1 LLDYKVFMNHY
12 YHLRNLLTAYHF
24 KGLLQLLGYC
34 LVGIIAISS
43 SSWANDVPDKA
54 INAEQAFMQGQQ
66 YIEQADLELAALS
79 LTRIPPN
86 SPYAKLLAGNIAA
99 KNAEFDRT
107 FILLL
112 PLQSN
117 LDLNQTAIASL
128 HASLSDA
135 YEKQGD
141 IASAIEQLVRRHPY
155 LVDAQSISHNQQRV
169 WKLLSTQTPADL
181 IAMRGESADTTI
193 QGWIDL
199 SLATKNHDIATSLS
213 TWSNS
218 YPDHIAS
225 AFAKT
230 LATTAPQPS
239 TASAVINGNI
249 ALILPPVHEGISER
263 VAAFKLGLQA
273 ALSKR
278 NMPNEIKSYTR
289 ANDLE
294 DINTQYSLAKS
305 EGADYAIAPNFGI
318 ALPGQNPV
326 SIVSLND
333 NISRQQADL
342 SLQDE
347 AHRIA
352 EFATRNAMQNILI
365 LTTANEPASQ
375 MLQSFVKAWQT
386 ERGFSLKI
394 ISLIPSA
401 VGVKDS
407 FDLNQLMDLKAN
419 IALQAQDML
428 LLAMSGP
435 EVKNV
440 RPYLDISMPTMTFSD
455 INMLDSDANANI
467 GLNAIYFV
475 DIPFLLAPNNSQ
487 FTDYREPSAAL
498 KNNELKRYFALGVDY
513 LQILTT
519 GLMGNDLVI
528 EGLTGKLSLDHSGQI
543 QRQLSV
549 AKFTDQGVVLEK

>member
-1 LLDYKVFMNHY
+1 MNHY

-24 KGLLQLLGYC
+24 KGLLQLLRYC

-79 LTRIPPN
+79 LTRISPN

-230 LATTAPQPS
+230 LATTAPEPS

-294 DINTQYSLAKS
+294 DINTQYLLAKS

-513 LQILTT
+513 MQILTT

>member
-1 LLDYKVFMNHY
+1 MNYCHY
-12 YHLRNLLTAYHF
+12 LPNLFTTSIL
-24 KGLLQLLGYC
+24 KGLLQLLRC
-34 LVGIIAISS
+34 SLVGIIAISS
-43 SSWANDVPDKA
+43 NSWANDVPDKT

-66 YIEQADLELAALS
+66 YVEQADLGLAALS

-99 KNAEFDRT
+99 KNAEFDRA

-117 LDLNQTAIASL
+117 LDFNRTAIASL
-128 HASLSDA
+128 HASLSAA

-141 IASAIEQLVRRHPY
+141 ITSAIEQLVRRHPY
-155 LVDAQSISHNQQRV
+155 LLDSQAISDNQQRI
-169 WKLLSTQTPADL
+169 WKLLSTQTLADL

-199 SLATKNHDIATSLS
+199 SLATKNQDIATSLS
-213 TWSNS
+213 SWSNS
-218 YPDHIAS
+218 YPDHAAL

-230 LATTAPQPS
+230 LATTVHEPS
-239 TASAVINGNI
+239 NLPTVINGNI
-249 ALILPPVHEGISER
+249 ALILPPAHEGMSEKI
-263 VAAFKLGLQA
+263 AAFKLGLQA

-289 ANDLE
+289 ENDLE

-318 ALPGQNPV
+318 TLTSPNPFSVVALNT
-326 SIVSLND
+326 

-342 SLQDE
+342 SLHDE

-352 EFATRNAMQNILI
+352 EFANRNAMQNILI
-365 LTTANEPASQ
+365 LTTANEPACQ
-375 MLQSFVKAWQT
+375 MLQSFVQACQT
-386 ERGFSLKI
+386 EQGFSLKI
-394 ISLIPSA
+394 NSQIPSA
-401 VGVKDS
+401 AGVKDS

-419 IALQAQDML
+419 IALQAKDML

-435 EVKNV
+435 EIKNV
-440 RPYLDISMPTMTFSD
+440 RPYLDISMPTMAFSN
-455 INMLDSDANANI
+455 INMLDNDANANI
-467 GLNAIYFV
+467 ALNAIYFV
-475 DIPFLLAPNNSQ
+475 DIPFLLAPNNSK
-487 FTDYREPSAAL
+487 FSDYREPSAAL

-513 LQILTT
+513 LQLLTT
-519 GLMGNDLVI
+519 GPMGNDLVI
-528 EGLTGKLSLDHSGQI
+528 EGLTGTLSLDHSGQI
-543 QRQLSV
+543 KRKLSI
-549 AKFTDQGVVLEK
+549 AKITDQGVVLEK

>member
-1 LLDYKVFMNHY
+1 MNYCHY
-12 YHLRNLLTAYHF
+12 LPNLFTTSIL
-24 KGLLQLLGYC
+24 KGLLQLLRC
-34 LVGIIAISS
+34 SLVGIIAISS
-43 SSWANDVPDKA
+43 NSWANDVPDKT

-66 YIEQADLELAALS
+66 YVEQADLGLAALS

-99 KNAEFDRT
+99 KNAEFDRA

-117 LDLNQTAIASL
+117 LDFNRTAIASL

-141 IASAIEQLVRRHPY
+141 ITSAIEQLVRRHPY
-155 LVDAQSISHNQQRV
+155 LLDSQAISDNQQRI
-169 WKLLSTQTPADL
+169 WKLLSTQTLADL

-199 SLATKNHDIATSLS
+199 SLATKNQDIATSLS
-213 TWSNS
+213 SWSNS
-218 YPDHIAS
+218 YPDHAAL

-230 LATTAPQPS
+230 LATTVHEPS
-239 TASAVINGNI
+239 NLPTVINGNI
-249 ALILPPVHEGISER
+249 ALILPPAHEGMSEKI
-263 VAAFKLGLQA
+263 AAFKLGLQA

-289 ANDLE
+289 ENDLE

-318 ALPGQNPV
+318 TLTSPNPFSVVALNT
-326 SIVSLND
+326 

-342 SLQDE
+342 SLHDE

-352 EFATRNAMQNILI
+352 EFANRNAMQNILI
-365 LTTANEPASQ
+365 LTTANEPACQ
-375 MLQSFVKAWQT
+375 MLQSFVQAWQT
-386 ERGFSLKI
+386 EQGFSLKI

-401 VGVKDS
+401 AGVKDS

-419 IALQAQDML
+419 IALQAKDML

-435 EVKNV
+435 EIKNV
-440 RPYLDISMPTMTFSD
+440 RPYLDISMPTMAFSN
-455 INMLDSDANANI
+455 INMLDNDVNANVA
-467 GLNAIYFV
+467 LNAIYFV
-475 DIPFLLAPNNSQ
+475 DIPFLLAPNNSK
-487 FTDYREPSAAL
+487 FSDYREPSAAL
-498 KNNELKRYFALGVDY
+498 KNNALKRSFALGVDY
-513 LQILTT
+513 LQLLTT
-519 GLMGNDLVI
+519 GPMGNDLVI
-528 EGLTGKLSLDHSGQI
+528 EGLTGTLSLDHSGQI
-543 QRQLSV
+543 KRKLSI
-549 AKFTDQGVVLEK
+549 AKITDQGVVLEK

>member
-1 LLDYKVFMNHY
+1 MNYCY
-12 YHLRNLLTAYHF
+12 YLPKLFTTPIV
-24 KGLLQLLGYC
+24 KGLLQLLRCY

-43 SSWANDVPDKA
+43 NSWANDVPDKT

-66 YIEQADLELAALS
+66 YVEHTDLGLAALS
-79 LTRIPPN
+79 LTHIPPS

-99 KNAEFDRT
+99 KNADFDRA

-117 LDLNQTAIASL
+117 LDFNQTAIASL

-141 IASAIEQLVRRHPY
+141 ITSAIEQLVRRHHY
-155 LVDAQSISHNQQRV
+155 LTDSQAISHNQQRI
-169 WKLLSTQTPADL
+169 WKLLSTQTQGDL
-181 IAMRGESADTTI
+181 ITMRGESADTTI

-199 SLATKNHDIATSLS
+199 SLATKNQDIATSLS
-213 TWSNS
+213 SWSNS
-218 YPDHIAS
+218 YPDHAAL

-230 LATTAPQPS
+230 LATTVHEPS
-239 TASAVINGNI
+239 NLPTVINGNI
-249 ALILPPVHEGISER
+249 ALILPPAHEGMSEKI
-263 VAAFKLGLQA
+263 AAFKLGLQA

-289 ANDLE
+289 ENDLE

-318 ALPGQNPV
+318 TLTSPNPFSVVALNT
-326 SIVSLND
+326 

-342 SLQDE
+342 SLHDE

-352 EFATRNAMQNILI
+352 EFANRNAMQNILI
-365 LTTANEPASQ
+365 LTTANEPARQ
-375 MLQSFVKAWQT
+375 MLQSFVQAWQT
-386 ERGFSLKI
+386 EQGFSLKI

-401 VGVKDS
+401 AGVKDS

-419 IALQAQDML
+419 IALQAKDML

-435 EVKNV
+435 EIKNV
-440 RPYLDISMPTMTFSD
+440 RPYLDISMPTMAFSN
-455 INMLDSDANANI
+455 INMLDNDVNANVA
-467 GLNAIYFV
+467 LNAIYFV
-475 DIPFLLAPNNSQ
+475 DIPFLLAPNNSK
-487 FTDYREPSAAL
+487 FSDYREPSAAL

-513 LQILTT
+513 LQLLTT
-519 GLMGNDLVI
+519 GPMGNDLVI
-528 EGLTGKLSLDHSGQI
+528 EGLTGTLSLDHSGQI
-543 QRQLSV
+543 KRKLSI
-549 AKFTDQGVVLEK
+549 AKITDQGVVLEK

>member
-1 LLDYKVFMNHY
+1 MNHY

-24 KGLLQLLGYC
+24 KGLLQLLRYC

-230 LATTAPQPS
+230 LATTAPEPS

-294 DINTQYSLAKS
+294 DINTQYLLAKS

-513 LQILTT
+513 MQILTT

>member
-1 LLDYKVFMNHY
+1 MNHY

-24 KGLLQLLGYC
+24 KGLLQLLRYC

-43 SSWANDVPDKA
+43 SSWANDIPDKA

-79 LTRIPPN
+79 LTRISPN

-230 LATTAPQPS
+230 LATTAPEPS

-294 DINTQYSLAKS
+294 DINTQYLLAKS

-513 LQILTT
+513 MQILTT

>member
-1 LLDYKVFMNHY
+1 M
-12 YHLRNLLTAYHF
+12 
-24 KGLLQLLGYC
+24 
-34 LVGIIAISS
+34 
-43 SSWANDVPDKA
+43 
-54 INAEQAFMQGQQ
+54 
-66 YIEQADLELAALS
+66 
-79 LTRIPPN
+79 
-86 SPYAKLLAGNIAA
+86 
-99 KNAEFDRT
+99 
-107 FILLL
+107 
-112 PLQSN
+112 
-117 LDLNQTAIASL
+117 
-128 HASLSDA
+128 
-135 YEKQGD
+135 
-141 IASAIEQLVRRHPY
+141 RRHPY
-155 LVDAQSISHNQQRV
+155 LVDAQAISHNQQRV

-199 SLATKNHDIATSLS
+199 SLATRNQDVATSLS

-230 LATTAPQPS
+230 LATTAPEPS
-239 TASAVINGNI
+239 TAPAVINGNI

-318 ALPGQNPV
+318 NLTGPNPV
-326 SIVSLND
+326 SVVSLNA
-333 NISRQQADL
+333 NISRKQADL

-352 EFATRNAMQNILI
+352 EFATRNAMQNILV

-375 MLQSFVKAWQT
+375 MLQSFVQAWQT

-401 VGVKDS
+401 VGVKGS

-440 RPYLDISMPTMTFSD
+440 RPYLDISMPTMSFSD

-467 GLNAIYFV
+467 ALNAIYFV

>member
-1 LLDYKVFMNHY
+1 MNYCHY
-12 YHLRNLLTAYHF
+12 LPNLFTTSIL
-24 KGLLQLLGYC
+24 KGLLQLLRC
-34 LVGIIAISS
+34 SLVGIIAISS
-43 SSWANDVPDKA
+43 NSWANDVPDKT

-66 YIEQADLELAALS
+66 YVEQADLGLAALS

-99 KNAEFDRT
+99 KNAEFDRA

-117 LDLNQTAIASL
+117 LDFNRTAIASL

-141 IASAIEQLVRRHPY
+141 ITSAIEQLVRRHPY
-155 LVDAQSISHNQQRV
+155 LLDSQAISDNQQRI
-169 WKLLSTQTPADL
+169 WKLLSTQTLADL

-199 SLATKNHDIATSLS
+199 SLATKNQDIATSLS
-213 TWSNS
+213 SWSNS
-218 YPDHIAS
+218 YPDHAAS

-230 LATTAPQPS
+230 LATTVHEPS
-239 TASAVINGNI
+239 TLPTVINGNI
-249 ALILPPVHEGISER
+249 ALILPPAHEGMSEKI
-263 VAAFKLGLQA
+263 AAFKLGLQA

-289 ANDLE
+289 ENDLE

-318 ALPGQNPV
+318 TLTSPNPFSVVALNT
-326 SIVSLND
+326 

-342 SLQDE
+342 SLHDE

-352 EFATRNAMQNILI
+352 EFANRNAMQNILI
-365 LTTANEPASQ
+365 LTTANEPACQ
-375 MLQSFVKAWQT
+375 MLQSFVQAWQT
-386 ERGFSLKI
+386 EQGFSLKI

-401 VGVKDS
+401 AGVKDS

-419 IALQAQDML
+419 IALQAKDML

-435 EVKNV
+435 EIKNV
-440 RPYLDISMPTMTFSD
+440 RPYLDISMPTMAFSN
-455 INMLDSDANANI
+455 INMLDNDVNANVA
-467 GLNAIYFV
+467 LNAIYFV

-487 FTDYREPSAAL
+487 FSDYREPSAAL

-513 LQILTT
+513 LQLLTT
-519 GLMGNDLVI
+519 GPMGNDLVI
-528 EGLTGKLSLDHSGQI
+528 EGLTGTLSLDHSGQI
-543 QRQLSV
+543 KRKLSI
-549 AKFTDQGVVLEK
+549 AKITDQGVVLEK

>member
-1 LLDYKVFMNHY
+1 MNHY

-79 LTRIPPN
+79 LTRISPN

-230 LATTAPQPS
+230 LATTAPEPL

-263 VAAFKLGLQA
+263 VAALKLGLQA

-289 ANDLE
+289 ENDLE

>member
-1 LLDYKVFMNHY
+1 MNHY

-24 KGLLQLLGYC
+24 KGLLQLLRYC

-230 LATTAPQPS
+230 LATTAPEPS

-294 DINTQYSLAKS
+294 DINTQYLLAKS

>member
-1 LLDYKVFMNHY
+1 MNYCH
-12 YHLRNLLTAYHF
+12 HLPNLFTTSIF
-24 KGLLQLLGYC
+24 KGLLQLLRCC
-34 LVGIIAISS
+34 LVGFIAISS
-43 SSWANDVPDKA
+43 NSWANDVPDKT

-66 YIEQADLELAALS
+66 YVEQADLGLAALS

-99 KNAEFDRT
+99 KNAEFNRA

-117 LDLNQTAIASL
+117 LDFNQTAIASL

-141 IASAIEQLVRRHPY
+141 ITSAIEQLVRRHSY
-155 LVDAQSISHNQQRV
+155 LVDSQAISDNQQHI
-169 WKLLSTQTPADL
+169 WKLLSTQTLADL

-199 SLATKNHDIATSLS
+199 SLATKNQDIATSLS
-213 TWSNS
+213 SWSNS
-218 YPDHIAS
+218 YPDHAAL

-230 LATTAPQPS
+230 LATTVQEPS
-239 TASAVINGNI
+239 TPPAVINGNI
-249 ALILPPVHEGISER
+249 ALILPPAHEGMSEKI
-263 VAAFKLGLQA
+263 AAFKLGLQA

-294 DINTQYSLAKS
+294 DINTQYLLAKS

-375 MLQSFVKAWQT
+375 MLQSFVQAWQT

-401 VGVKDS
+401 VGVKGS
-407 FDLNQLMDLKAN
+407 FDLNQLIELKAN

-428 LLAMSGP
+428 LLAISGP
-435 EVKNV
+435 EIKNV
-440 RPYLDISMPTMTFSD
+440 RPYLDISMPTMAFSN
-455 INMLDSDANANI
+455 INMLDNDANANVA
-467 GLNAIYFV
+467 LNAIYFV
-475 DIPFLLAPNNSQ
+475 DIPFLLAPNNSK
-487 FTDYREPSAAL
+487 FSDYREPSAVF

-513 LQILTT
+513 LQLLTT
-519 GLMGNDLVI
+519 GPVRNDLII

-543 QRQLSV
+543 KRQLSV

>member
-1 LLDYKVFMNHY
+1 MNHY

-24 KGLLQLLGYC
+24 KGLLQLLRYC

-230 LATTAPQPS
+230 LATTAPEPS

-289 ANDLE
+289 ENDLE

-513 LQILTT
+513 MQILTT

>member
-1 LLDYKVFMNHY
+1 MNHY

-24 KGLLQLLGYC
+24 KGLLQLLRYC

-230 LATTAPQPS
+230 LATTAPEPLA
-239 TASAVINGNI
+239 ASAVINGNI

-289 ANDLE
+289 ENDLE

-467 GLNAIYFV
+467 ALNAIYFV
-475 DIPFLLAPNNSQ
+475 DIPFLLAPNNLQ

>member
-1 LLDYKVFMNHY
+1 MNYCHY
-12 YHLRNLLTAYHF
+12 LPNLFTTSIF
-24 KGLLQLLGYC
+24 KRLLQLLRC
-34 LVGIIAISS
+34 SLVGIIAISS
-43 SSWANDVPDKA
+43 NSWANDVPDKT

-66 YIEQADLELAALS
+66 YVEQADLGLAALS

-99 KNAEFDRT
+99 KNAEFDRA

-117 LDLNQTAIASL
+117 LDFNRTAIASL

-141 IASAIEQLVRRHPY
+141 ITSAIEQLVRRHPY
-155 LVDAQSISHNQQRV
+155 LLDSQAISDNQQRI
-169 WKLLSTQTPADL
+169 WKLLSTQTLADL

-199 SLATKNHDIATSLS
+199 SLATKNQDIATSLS
-213 TWSNS
+213 SWSNS
-218 YPDHIAS
+218 YPDHAAS

-230 LATTAPQPS
+230 LATTVHEPS
-239 TASAVINGNI
+239 NLPTVINGNI
-249 ALILPPVHEGISER
+249 ALILPPAHEGMSEKI
-263 VAAFKLGLQA
+263 AAFKLGLQA

-289 ANDLE
+289 ENDLE

-318 ALPGQNPV
+318 TLTSPNPFSVVALNT
-326 SIVSLND
+326 

-342 SLQDE
+342 SLHDE

-352 EFATRNAMQNILI
+352 EFANRNAMQNILI
-365 LTTANEPASQ
+365 LTTANEPACQ
-375 MLQSFVKAWQT
+375 MLQSFVQAWQT
-386 ERGFSLKI
+386 EQGFSLKI

-401 VGVKDS
+401 AGVKDS

-419 IALQAQDML
+419 IALQAKDML

-435 EVKNV
+435 EIKNV
-440 RPYLDISMPTMTFSD
+440 RPYLDISMPTMAFSN
-455 INMLDSDANANI
+455 INMLDNDVNANVA
-467 GLNAIYFV
+467 LNAIYFV
-475 DIPFLLAPNNSQ
+475 DIPFLLAPNNSK
-487 FTDYREPSAAL
+487 FSDYREPSAAL

-513 LQILTT
+513 LQLLTT
-519 GLMGNDLVI
+519 GPMGNDLVI
-528 EGLTGKLSLDHSGQI
+528 EGLTGTLSLDHSGQI
-543 QRQLSV
+543 KRKLSI
-549 AKFTDQGVVLEK
+549 AKITDQGVVLEK

>member
-1 LLDYKVFMNHY
+1 MNYCHY
-12 YHLRNLLTAYHF
+12 LPNLFTTSIF
-24 KGLLQLLGYC
+24 KRLLQLLRC
-34 LVGIIAISS
+34 SLVGIIAISS
-43 SSWANDVPDKA
+43 NSWANDVPDKT

-66 YIEQADLELAALS
+66 YVEQADLGLAALS

-99 KNAEFDRT
+99 KNAEFDRA

-117 LDLNQTAIASL
+117 LDFNRTAIASL
-128 HASLSDA
+128 HASLSAA

-141 IASAIEQLVRRHPY
+141 ITSTIEQLVRRHPY
-155 LVDAQSISHNQQRV
+155 LLDSQAISDNQQRI
-169 WKLLSTQTPADL
+169 WKLLSTQTLADL

-199 SLATKNHDIATSLS
+199 SLATKNQDIATSLS
-213 TWSNS
+213 SWSNS
-218 YPDHIAS
+218 YPDHAAL

-230 LATTAPQPS
+230 LATTVHEPS
-239 TASAVINGNI
+239 NLPTVINGNI
-249 ALILPPVHEGISER
+249 ALILPPAHEGMSEKI
-263 VAAFKLGLQA
+263 AAFKLGLQA

-289 ANDLE
+289 ENDLE

-318 ALPGQNPV
+318 TLTSPNPFSVVALNT
-326 SIVSLND
+326 

-342 SLQDE
+342 SLHDE

-352 EFATRNAMQNILI
+352 EFANRNAMQNILI
-365 LTTANEPASQ
+365 LTTANEPACQ
-375 MLQSFVKAWQT
+375 MLQSFVQAWQT
-386 ERGFSLKI
+386 EQGFSLKI

-401 VGVKDS
+401 AGVKDS

-419 IALQAQDML
+419 IALQAKDML

-435 EVKNV
+435 EIKNV
-440 RPYLDISMPTMTFSD
+440 RPYLDISMPTMAFSN
-455 INMLDSDANANI
+455 INMLDNDVNANVA
-467 GLNAIYFV
+467 LNAIYFV

-487 FTDYREPSAAL
+487 FSDYREPSAAL

-513 LQILTT
+513 LQLLTT
-519 GLMGNDLVI
+519 GPVGNDLVI

-543 QRQLSV
+543 KRQLSV

>member
-1 LLDYKVFMNHY
+1 
-12 YHLRNLLTAYHF
+12 
-24 KGLLQLLGYC
+24 
-34 LVGIIAISS
+34 
-43 SSWANDVPDKA
+43 
-54 INAEQAFMQGQQ
+54 MQGQQ
-66 YIEQADLELAALS
+66 YVEQADLGLAALS

-99 KNAEFDRT
+99 KNAEFDRA

-117 LDLNQTAIASL
+117 LDFNRTAIASL

-141 IASAIEQLVRRHPY
+141 ITSAIEQLVRRHPY
-155 LVDAQSISHNQQRV
+155 LLDSQAISDNQQRI
-169 WKLLSTQTPADL
+169 WKLLSTQTLADL

-199 SLATKNHDIATSLS
+199 SLATKNQDIATSLS
-213 TWSNS
+213 SWSNS
-218 YPDHIAS
+218 YPDHAAS

-230 LATTAPQPS
+230 LATTVHEPS
-239 TASAVINGNI
+239 NLPTVINGNI
-249 ALILPPVHEGISER
+249 ALILPPAHEGMSEKI
-263 VAAFKLGLQA
+263 AAFKLGLQA

-289 ANDLE
+289 ENDLE

-318 ALPGQNPV
+318 TLTSPNPFSVVALNT
-326 SIVSLND
+326 

-352 EFATRNAMQNILI
+352 EFANRNAMQNILI
-365 LTTANEPASQ
+365 LTTANEPACQ
-375 MLQSFVKAWQT
+375 MLQSFVQAWQT
-386 ERGFSLKI
+386 EQGFSLKI

-401 VGVKDS
+401 AGVKDS

-419 IALQAQDML
+419 IALQAKDML

-435 EVKNV
+435 EIKNV
-440 RPYLDISMPTMTFSD
+440 RPYLDISMPTMAFSN
-455 INMLDSDANANI
+455 INMLDNDVNANVA
-467 GLNAIYFV
+467 LNAIYFV

-487 FTDYREPSAAL
+487 FSDYREPSAAL

-513 LQILTT
+513 LQLLTT
-519 GLMGNDLVI
+519 GPMGNDLVI
-528 EGLTGKLSLDHSGQI
+528 EGLTGTLSLDHSGQI
-543 QRQLSV
+543 KRKLSI
-549 AKFTDQGVVLEK
+549 AKITDQGVVLEK

>member
-1 LLDYKVFMNHY
+1 MNYCHY
-12 YHLRNLLTAYHF
+12 LPNLFTTSIF
-24 KGLLQLLGYC
+24 KRLLQLLRC
-34 LVGIIAISS
+34 SLVGIIAISS
-43 SSWANDVPDKA
+43 NSWANDVPDKT

-66 YIEQADLELAALS
+66 YVEQADLGLAALS

-99 KNAEFDRT
+99 KNAEFDRA

-117 LDLNQTAIASL
+117 LDFNRTAIASL

-141 IASAIEQLVRRHPY
+141 ITSAIEQLVRRHPY
-155 LVDAQSISHNQQRV
+155 LLDSQAISDNQQRI
-169 WKLLSTQTPADL
+169 WKLLSTQTLADL

-199 SLATKNHDIATSLS
+199 SLATKNQDIATSLS
-213 TWSNS
+213 SWSNS
-218 YPDHIAS
+218 YPDHAAL

-230 LATTAPQPS
+230 LATTVHEPS
-239 TASAVINGNI
+239 NLPTVINGNI
-249 ALILPPVHEGISER
+249 ALILPPAHEGMSEKI
-263 VAAFKLGLQA
+263 AAFKLGLQA

-289 ANDLE
+289 ENDLE

-318 ALPGQNPV
+318 TLTSPNPFSVVALNT
-326 SIVSLND
+326 

-342 SLQDE
+342 SLHDE

-352 EFATRNAMQNILI
+352 EFANRNAMQNILI
-365 LTTANEPASQ
+365 LTTANEPACQ
-375 MLQSFVKAWQT
+375 MLQSFVQAWQT
-386 ERGFSLKI
+386 EQGFSLKI

-401 VGVKDS
+401 AGVKDS

-419 IALQAQDML
+419 IALQAKDML

-435 EVKNV
+435 EIKNV
-440 RPYLDISMPTMTFSD
+440 RPYLDISMPTMAFSN
-455 INMLDSDANANI
+455 INMLDNDVNANVA
-467 GLNAIYFV
+467 LNAIYFV
-475 DIPFLLAPNNSQ
+475 DIPFLLAPNNSK
-487 FTDYREPSAAL
+487 FSDYREPSAAL

-513 LQILTT
+513 LQLLTT
-519 GLMGNDLVI
+519 GPMGNDLVI
-528 EGLTGKLSLDHSGQI
+528 EGLTGTLSLDHSGQI
-543 QRQLSV
+543 KRKLSI
-549 AKFTDQGVVLEK
+549 AKITDQGVVLEK

>member
-1 LLDYKVFMNHY
+1 
-12 YHLRNLLTAYHF
+12 
-24 KGLLQLLGYC
+24 
-34 LVGIIAISS
+34 
-43 SSWANDVPDKA
+43 
-54 INAEQAFMQGQQ
+54 MQGQQ

-230 LATTAPQPS
+230 LATTAPEPS

-289 ANDLE
+289 ENDLE

-318 ALPGQNPV
+318 ALTSPNPV
-326 SIVSLND
+326 SVVALNAD
-333 NISRQQADL
+333 ISKQHADL

-375 MLQSFVKAWQT
+375 MLQSFVQAWQT

-467 GLNAIYFV
+467 ALNAIYFV

-487 FTDYREPSAAL
+487 FSDYREHSATL

-519 GLMGNDLVI
+519 GPMGNDLII
-528 EGLTGKLSLDHSGQI
+528 EGLTGKLSLDHNGQI
-543 QRQLSV
+543 KRQLSV

>member
-1 LLDYKVFMNHY
+1 MNYCHY
-12 YHLRNLLTAYHF
+12 LPNLFTTSIF
-24 KGLLQLLGYC
+24 KRLLQLLRC
-34 LVGIIAISS
+34 SLVGIIAISS
-43 SSWANDVPDKA
+43 NSWANDVPDKT

-66 YIEQADLELAALS
+66 YVEQADLGLAALS

-99 KNAEFDRT
+99 KNAEFDRA

-117 LDLNQTAIASL
+117 LDFNRTAIASL

-141 IASAIEQLVRRHPY
+141 ITSAIEQLVRRHPY
-155 LVDAQSISHNQQRV
+155 LLDSQAISDNQQRI
-169 WKLLSTQTPADL
+169 WKLLSTQTLADL

-199 SLATKNHDIATSLS
+199 SLATKNQDIATSLS
-213 TWSNS
+213 SWSNS
-218 YPDHIAS
+218 YPDHAAL

-230 LATTAPQPS
+230 LATTVHEPS
-239 TASAVINGNI
+239 NLPTVINGNI
-249 ALILPPVHEGISER
+249 ALILPPAHEGMSEKI
-263 VAAFKLGLQA
+263 AAFKLGLQA

-289 ANDLE
+289 ENDLE

-318 ALPGQNPV
+318 TLTSPNPFSVVALNT
-326 SIVSLND
+326 

-342 SLQDE
+342 SLHDE

-352 EFATRNAMQNILI
+352 EFANRNAMQNILI
-365 LTTANEPASQ
+365 LTTANEPACQ
-375 MLQSFVKAWQT
+375 MLQSFVQAWQT
-386 ERGFSLKI
+386 EQGFSLKI

-401 VGVKDS
+401 AGVKDS

-419 IALQAQDML
+419 IALQAKDML

-435 EVKNV
+435 EIKNV
-440 RPYLDISMPTMTFSD
+440 RPYLDISMPTMAFSN
-455 INMLDSDANANI
+455 INMLDNDVNANVA
-467 GLNAIYFV
+467 LNAIYFV
-475 DIPFLLAPNNSQ
+475 DIPFLLAPNNSK
-487 FTDYREPSAAL
+487 FSDYREPSAAL

-513 LQILTT
+513 LQLLTT
-519 GLMGNDLVI
+519 GPVGNDLVI
-528 EGLTGKLSLDHSGQI
+528 EGLTGTLSLDHSGQI
-543 QRQLSV
+543 KRKLSI
-549 AKFTDQGVVLEK
+549 AKITDQGVVLEK

>member
-1 LLDYKVFMNHY
+1 MNHY

-24 KGLLQLLGYC
+24 KGLLQLLRYC

-199 SLATKNHDIATSLS
+199 SLATKNHDVATSLS

-225 AFAKT
+225 AFAKK
-230 LATTAPQPS
+230 LATTAPEPS

-249 ALILPPVHEGISER
+249 ALILPPVHEDISER

-294 DINTQYSLAKS
+294 DINTQYLLAKS

-513 LQILTT
+513 MQILTT
-519 GLMGNDLVI
+519 GLMGYDLVI

-549 AKFTDQGVVLEK
+549 AKFTDQGVVLDK

>member
-1 LLDYKVFMNHY
+1 MNHY

-24 KGLLQLLGYC
+24 KGLLQLLRYC

-79 LTRIPPN
+79 LTRISPN

-230 LATTAPQPS
+230 LATTAPEPS

-294 DINTQYSLAKS
+294 DINTQYLLAKS

-467 GLNAIYFV
+467 ALNAIYFV
-475 DIPFLLAPNNSQ
+475 DIPFLLAPNNLQ

>member
-1 LLDYKVFMNHY
+1 MNYCHY
-12 YHLRNLLTAYHF
+12 LPNLFTTSIF
-24 KGLLQLLGYC
+24 KRLLQLLRC
-34 LVGIIAISS
+34 SLVGIIAISS
-43 SSWANDVPDKA
+43 NSWANDVPDKT

-66 YIEQADLELAALS
+66 YVEQADLGLAALS

-99 KNAEFDRT
+99 KNAEFDRA

-117 LDLNQTAIASL
+117 LDFNRTAIASL

-141 IASAIEQLVRRHPY
+141 ITSAIEQLVRRHPY
-155 LVDAQSISHNQQRV
+155 LLDSQAISDNQQRI
-169 WKLLSTQTPADL
+169 WKLLSTQTLADL

-199 SLATKNHDIATSLS
+199 SLATKNQDIATSLS
-213 TWSNS
+213 SWSNS
-218 YPDHIAS
+218 YPDHAAS

-230 LATTAPQPS
+230 LATTVHEPS
-239 TASAVINGNI
+239 NLPTVSNGNI
-249 ALILPPVHEGISER
+249 ALILPPAHEGMSEKI
-263 VAAFKLGLQA
+263 AAFKLGLQA

-289 ANDLE
+289 ENDLE

-318 ALPGQNPV
+318 TLTSPNPFSVVALNT
-326 SIVSLND
+326 

-342 SLQDE
+342 SLHDE

-352 EFATRNAMQNILI
+352 EFANRNAMQNILI
-365 LTTANEPASQ
+365 LTTANEPARQ
-375 MLQSFVKAWQT
+375 MLQSFVQAWQT
-386 ERGFSLKI
+386 EQGFSLKI

-401 VGVKDS
+401 AGVKDS

-419 IALQAQDML
+419 IALQAKDML

-435 EVKNV
+435 EIKNV
-440 RPYLDISMPTMTFSD
+440 RPYLDISMPTMAFSN
-455 INMLDSDANANI
+455 INMLDNDVNANVA
-467 GLNAIYFV
+467 LNAIYFV
-475 DIPFLLAPNNSQ
+475 DIPFLLAPNNSK
-487 FTDYREPSAAL
+487 FSDYREPSAAL

-513 LQILTT
+513 LQLLTT
-519 GLMGNDLVI
+519 GPMGNDLVI
-528 EGLTGKLSLDHSGQI
+528 EGLTGTLSLDHSGQI
-543 QRQLSV
+543 KRKLSI
-549 AKFTDQGVVLEK
+549 AKITDQGVVLEK

>member
-1 LLDYKVFMNHY
+1 MNYCHY
-12 YHLRNLLTAYHF
+12 LPNLFTTSIF
-24 KGLLQLLGYC
+24 KRLLQLLRC
-34 LVGIIAISS
+34 SLVGIIAISS
-43 SSWANDVPDKA
+43 NSWANDVPDKT

-66 YIEQADLELAALS
+66 YVEQADLGLAALS

-99 KNAEFDRT
+99 KNAEFDRA

-117 LDLNQTAIASL
+117 LDFNRTAIASL

-141 IASAIEQLVRRHPY
+141 ITSAIEQLVRRHPY
-155 LVDAQSISHNQQRV
+155 LLDSQAISDNQQRI
-169 WKLLSTQTPADL
+169 WKLLSTQTLADL

-199 SLATKNHDIATSLS
+199 SLATKNQDIATSLS
-213 TWSNS
+213 SWSNS
-218 YPDHIAS
+218 YPDHAAL

-230 LATTAPQPS
+230 LATTVHEPS
-239 TASAVINGNI
+239 NLPTVINGNI
-249 ALILPPVHEGISER
+249 ALILPPAHEGMSEKI
-263 VAAFKLGLQA
+263 AAFKLGLQA

-289 ANDLE
+289 ENDLE

-318 ALPGQNPV
+318 TLTSPNPFSVVALNT
-326 SIVSLND
+326 

-342 SLQDE
+342 SLHDE

-352 EFATRNAMQNILI
+352 EFANRNAMQNILI
-365 LTTANEPASQ
+365 LTTANEPARQ
-375 MLQSFVKAWQT
+375 MLQSFVQAWQT
-386 ERGFSLKI
+386 EQGFSLKI

-401 VGVKDS
+401 AGVKDS

-419 IALQAQDML
+419 IALQAKDML

-435 EVKNV
+435 EIKNV
-440 RPYLDISMPTMTFSD
+440 RPYLDISMPTMAFSN
-455 INMLDSDANANI
+455 INMLDNDVNANVA
-467 GLNAIYFV
+467 LNAIYFV
-475 DIPFLLAPNNSQ
+475 DIPFLLAPNNSK
-487 FTDYREPSAAL
+487 FSDYREPSAAL

-513 LQILTT
+513 LQLLTT
-519 GLMGNDLVI
+519 GPMGNDLVI
-528 EGLTGKLSLDHSGQI
+528 EGLTGTLSLDHSGQI
-543 QRQLSV
+543 KRKLSI
-549 AKFTDQGVVLEK
+549 AKITDQGVVLEK

>member
-1 LLDYKVFMNHY
+1 MNYCHY
-12 YHLRNLLTAYHF
+12 LPNLFTTSIF
-24 KGLLQLLGYC
+24 KRLLQLLRC
-34 LVGIIAISS
+34 SLVGIIAISS
-43 SSWANDVPDKA
+43 NSWANDVPDKT

-66 YIEQADLELAALS
+66 YVEQADLGLAALS

-99 KNAEFDRT
+99 KNAEFDRA

-117 LDLNQTAIASL
+117 LDFNRTAIASL

-141 IASAIEQLVRRHPY
+141 ITSAIEQLVRRHPY
-155 LVDAQSISHNQQRV
+155 LLDSQAISDNQQRI
-169 WKLLSTQTPADL
+169 WKLLSTQTLADL

-199 SLATKNHDIATSLS
+199 SLATKNQDIATSLS
-213 TWSNS
+213 SWSNS
-218 YPDHIAS
+218 YPDHAAL

-230 LATTAPQPS
+230 LATTVHEPS
-239 TASAVINGNI
+239 NLPTVINGNI
-249 ALILPPVHEGISER
+249 ALILPPAHEGMSEKI
-263 VAAFKLGLQA
+263 AAFKLGLQA

-289 ANDLE
+289 ENDLE

-318 ALPGQNPV
+318 TLTSPNPFSVVALNT
-326 SIVSLND
+326 

-342 SLQDE
+342 SLHDE

-352 EFATRNAMQNILI
+352 EFANRNAMQNILI
-365 LTTANEPASQ
+365 LTTANEPARQ
-375 MLQSFVKAWQT
+375 MLQSFVQAWQT
-386 ERGFSLKI
+386 EQGFSLKI

-401 VGVKDS
+401 AGVKDS

-419 IALQAQDML
+419 IALQAKDML

-435 EVKNV
+435 EIKNV
-440 RPYLDISMPTMTFSD
+440 RPYLDISMPTMAFSN
-455 INMLDSDANANI
+455 INMLDNDVNANVA
-467 GLNAIYFV
+467 LNAIYFV
-475 DIPFLLAPNNSQ
+475 DIPFLLAPNNSK
-487 FTDYREPSAAL
+487 FSDYREPSAAL

-513 LQILTT
+513 LQLLTT
-519 GLMGNDLVI
+519 GPVGNDLVI
-528 EGLTGKLSLDHSGQI
+528 EGLTGTLSLDHSGQI
-543 QRQLSV
+543 KRKLSI
-549 AKFTDQGVVLEK
+549 AKITDQGVVLEK

>member
-1 LLDYKVFMNHY
+1 MNYCHY
-12 YHLRNLLTAYHF
+12 LPNLFTTSIL
-24 KGLLQLLGYC
+24 KGLLQLLRC
-34 LVGIIAISS
+34 SLVGIIAISS
-43 SSWANDVPDKA
+43 NSWANDVPDKT

-66 YIEQADLELAALS
+66 YVEQADLGLAALS

-99 KNAEFDRT
+99 KNAEFDRA

-117 LDLNQTAIASL
+117 LDFNRTAIASL

-141 IASAIEQLVRRHPY
+141 ITSAIEQLVRRHPY
-155 LVDAQSISHNQQRV
+155 LLDSQAISDNQQRI
-169 WKLLSTQTPADL
+169 WKLLSTQTLADL

-199 SLATKNHDIATSLS
+199 SLATKNQDIATSLS
-213 TWSNS
+213 SWSNS
-218 YPDHIAS
+218 YPDHAAL

-230 LATTAPQPS
+230 LATTVHEPS
-239 TASAVINGNI
+239 NLPTVINGNI
-249 ALILPPVHEGISER
+249 ALILPPAHEGMSEKI
-263 VAAFKLGLQA
+263 AAFKLGLQA

-289 ANDLE
+289 ENDLE

-318 ALPGQNPV
+318 TLTSPNPFSVVALNT
-326 SIVSLND
+326 

-342 SLQDE
+342 SLHDE

-352 EFATRNAMQNILI
+352 EFANRNAMQNILI
-365 LTTANEPASQ
+365 LTTANEPACQ
-375 MLQSFVKAWQT
+375 MLQSFVQAWQT
-386 ERGFSLKI
+386 EQGFSLKI

-401 VGVKDS
+401 AGVKDS

-419 IALQAQDML
+419 IALQAKDML

-435 EVKNV
+435 EIKNV
-440 RPYLDISMPTMTFSD
+440 RPYLDISMPTMAFSN
-455 INMLDSDANANI
+455 INMLDNDVNANVA
-467 GLNAIYFV
+467 LNAIYFV
-475 DIPFLLAPNNSQ
+475 DIPFLLAPNNSK
-487 FTDYREPSAAL
+487 FSDYREPSAAL

-513 LQILTT
+513 LQLLTT
-519 GLMGNDLVI
+519 GPMGNDLVI
-528 EGLTGKLSLDHSGQI
+528 EGLTGTLSLDHSGQI
-543 QRQLSV
+543 KRKLSI
-549 AKFTDQGVVLEK
+549 AKITDQGVVLEK

>member
-1 LLDYKVFMNHY
+1 MNYCHD
-12 YHLRNLLTAYHF
+12 LPNLFTTSIF
-24 KGLLQLLGYC
+24 KGLLQLLRCC
-34 LVGIIAISS
+34 LVGIIVISS
-43 SSWANDVPDKA
+43 NSWANDVPDKA

-66 YIEQADLELAALS
+66 YLEQADLGLAALS
-79 LTRIPPN
+79 LTRMPPN

-99 KNAEFDRT
+99 KNAEFDRA
-107 FILLL
+107 FLLLL

-117 LDLNQTAIASL
+117 LDFNQTAIASL

-135 YEKQGD
+135 YKKQGD
-141 IASAIEQLVRRHPY
+141 ITSTIEQLVRRHAY
-155 LVDAQSISHNQQRV
+155 LVDSQAINHNQQRI
-169 WKLLSTQTPADL
+169 WSLLSTQIPAEL

-199 SLATKNHDIATSLS
+199 SLATKYQDIANSL
-213 TWSNS
+213 NS
-218 YPDHIAS
+218 WRNNYPDHVAS

-230 LATTAPQPS
+230 LAMIAPELSTAP
-239 TASAVINGNI
+239 AVINGNI
-249 ALILPPVHEGISER
+249 ALILPPGHDGMSEK

-289 ANDLE
+289 VNDLE

-318 ALPGQNPV
+318 TVTSPNLFSVVALNA
-326 SIVSLND
+326 
-333 NISRQQADL
+333 NISRQKADL

-352 EFATRNAMQNILI
+352 EFATRNSMQNILI

-375 MLQSFVKAWQT
+375 MLQSFVQAWQT

-401 VGVKDS
+401 VGVKGG

-419 IALQAQDML
+419 IALQTQDML
-428 LLAMSGP
+428 LLAMSGT

-455 INMLDSDANANI
+455 INMLDNDANANVA
-467 GLNAIYFV
+467 LNAIYFV

-487 FTDYREPSAAL
+487 FSDYHEPSAAL
-498 KNNELKRYFALGVDY
+498 KNNVLKRYFALGVDY
-513 LQILTT
+513 LQLLTT
-519 GLMGNDLVI
+519 GPVGNDLMI
-528 EGLTGKLSLDHSGQI
+528 EGLTGKISLDNSGQI
-543 QRQLSV
+543 KRQISV

>member
-1 LLDYKVFMNHY
+1 MNHY

-79 LTRIPPN
+79 LTRISPN

-230 LATTAPQPS
+230 LATTAPEPS

-294 DINTQYSLAKS
+294 DINTQYLLAKS

-513 LQILTT
+513 MQILTT

>member
-1 LLDYKVFMNHY
+1 MNYCHY
-12 YHLRNLLTAYHF
+12 LPNLFTTSIL
-24 KGLLQLLGYC
+24 KGLLQLLRC
-34 LVGIIAISS
+34 SLVGIIAISS
-43 SSWANDVPDKA
+43 NSWANDVPDKT

-66 YIEQADLELAALS
+66 YVEQADLGLAALS

-99 KNAEFDRT
+99 KNAEFDRA

-117 LDLNQTAIASL
+117 LDFNRTAIASL

-141 IASAIEQLVRRHPY
+141 ITSAIEQLVRRHPY
-155 LVDAQSISHNQQRV
+155 LLDSQAISDNQQRI
-169 WKLLSTQTPADL
+169 WKLLSTQTLADL

-199 SLATKNHDIATSLS
+199 SLATKNQDIATSLS
-213 TWSNS
+213 SWSNS
-218 YPDHIAS
+218 YPDHAAS

-230 LATTAPQPS
+230 LATTVHEPS
-239 TASAVINGNI
+239 NLPTVINGNI
-249 ALILPPVHEGISER
+249 ALILPPAHEGMSEKI
-263 VAAFKLGLQA
+263 AAFKLGLQA

-289 ANDLE
+289 ENDLE

-318 ALPGQNPV
+318 TLTSPNPFSVVALNT
-326 SIVSLND
+326 

-342 SLQDE
+342 SLHDE

-352 EFATRNAMQNILI
+352 EFANRNAMQNILI
-365 LTTANEPASQ
+365 LTTANEPACQ
-375 MLQSFVKAWQT
+375 MLQSFVQAWQT
-386 ERGFSLKI
+386 EQGFSLKI

-401 VGVKDS
+401 AGVKDS

-419 IALQAQDML
+419 IALQAKDML

-435 EVKNV
+435 EIKNV
-440 RPYLDISMPTMTFSD
+440 RPYLDISMPTMAFSN
-455 INMLDSDANANI
+455 INMLDNDVNANVA
-467 GLNAIYFV
+467 LNAIYFV
-475 DIPFLLAPNNSQ
+475 DIPFLLAPNNSK
-487 FTDYREPSAAL
+487 FSDYREPSAAL

-513 LQILTT
+513 LQLLTT
-519 GLMGNDLVI
+519 GPMGNDLVI
-528 EGLTGKLSLDHSGQI
+528 EGLTGTLSLDHSGQI
-543 QRQLSV
+543 KRKLSI
-549 AKFTDQGVVLEK
+549 AKITDQGVVLEK

>member
-1 LLDYKVFMNHY
+1 MNHY

-24 KGLLQLLGYC
+24 KGLLQLLRYC

-155 LVDAQSISHNQQRV
+155 LVDAQSISHNQKRV

-230 LATTAPQPS
+230 LATTAPEPS

-333 NISRQQADL
+333 NISRQQPDL

-428 LLAMSGP
+428 LLAMSGS

-467 GLNAIYFV
+467 ALNAIYFV

>member
-1 LLDYKVFMNHY
+1 MNYCHY
-12 YHLRNLLTAYHF
+12 LPNLFTTSIL
-24 KGLLQLLGYC
+24 KGLLQLLRC
-34 LVGIIAISS
+34 SLVGIIAISS
-43 SSWANDVPDKA
+43 NSWANDVPDKT

-66 YIEQADLELAALS
+66 YVEQADLGLAALS

-99 KNAEFDRT
+99 KNAEFDRA

-117 LDLNQTAIASL
+117 LDFNRTAIASL

-141 IASAIEQLVRRHPY
+141 ITSAIEQLVRRHPY
-155 LVDAQSISHNQQRV
+155 LLDSQAISDNQQRI
-169 WKLLSTQTPADL
+169 WKLLSTQTLADL

-199 SLATKNHDIATSLS
+199 SLATKNQDIATSLS
-213 TWSNS
+213 SWSNS
-218 YPDHIAS
+218 YPDHAAL

-230 LATTAPQPS
+230 LATTVHEPS
-239 TASAVINGNI
+239 NLPTVINGNI
-249 ALILPPVHEGISER
+249 ALILPPAHEGMSEKI
-263 VAAFKLGLQA
+263 AAFKLGLQA

-289 ANDLE
+289 ENDLE

-318 ALPGQNPV
+318 TLTSPNPFSVVALNT
-326 SIVSLND
+326 

-342 SLQDE
+342 SLHDE

-352 EFATRNAMQNILI
+352 EFANRNAMQNILI
-365 LTTANEPASQ
+365 LTTANEPARQ
-375 MLQSFVKAWQT
+375 MLQSFVQAWQT
-386 ERGFSLKI
+386 EQGFSLKI

-401 VGVKDS
+401 AGVKDS

-419 IALQAQDML
+419 IALQAKDML

-435 EVKNV
+435 EIKNV
-440 RPYLDISMPTMTFSD
+440 RPYLDISMPTMAFSN
-455 INMLDSDANANI
+455 INMLDNDVNANVA
-467 GLNAIYFV
+467 LNAIYFV
-475 DIPFLLAPNNSQ
+475 DIPFLLAPNNSK
-487 FTDYREPSAAL
+487 FSDYREPSAAL

-513 LQILTT
+513 LQLLTT
-519 GLMGNDLVI
+519 GPMGNDLVI
-528 EGLTGKLSLDHSGQI
+528 EGLTGTLSLDHSGQI
-543 QRQLSV
+543 KRKLSI
-549 AKFTDQGVVLEK
+549 AKITDQGVVLEK

>member
-1 LLDYKVFMNHY
+1 MNHY

-24 KGLLQLLGYC
+24 KGLLQLLRYC

-230 LATTAPQPS
+230 LATTAPEPS

>member
-1 LLDYKVFMNHY
+1 MNYCHY
-12 YHLRNLLTAYHF
+12 LPNLFTTSIL
-24 KGLLQLLGYC
+24 KGLLQLLRC
-34 LVGIIAISS
+34 SLVGIIAISS
-43 SSWANDVPDKA
+43 NSWANDVPDKT

-66 YIEQADLELAALS
+66 YVEQADLGLAALS

-99 KNAEFDRT
+99 KNAEFDRA

-117 LDLNQTAIASL
+117 LDFNRTAIASL

-141 IASAIEQLVRRHPY
+141 ITSAIEQLVRRHPY
-155 LVDAQSISHNQQRV
+155 LLDSQAISDNQQRI
-169 WKLLSTQTPADL
+169 WKLLSTQTLADL

-199 SLATKNHDIATSLS
+199 SLATKNQDIATSLS
-213 TWSNS
+213 SWSNS
-218 YPDHIAS
+218 YPDHAAL

-230 LATTAPQPS
+230 LATTVHEPS
-239 TASAVINGNI
+239 NLPTVINGNI
-249 ALILPPVHEGISER
+249 ALILPPAHEGMSEKI
-263 VAAFKLGLQA
+263 AAFKLGLQA

-289 ANDLE
+289 ENDLE

-318 ALPGQNPV
+318 TLTSPNPFSVVALNT
-326 SIVSLND
+326 

-342 SLQDE
+342 SLHDE

-352 EFATRNAMQNILI
+352 EFANRNAMQNILI
-365 LTTANEPASQ
+365 LTTANEPACQ
-375 MLQSFVKAWQT
+375 MLQSFVQAWQT
-386 ERGFSLKI
+386 EQGFSLKI

-401 VGVKDS
+401 AGVKDS

-419 IALQAQDML
+419 IALQAKDML

-435 EVKNV
+435 EIKNV
-440 RPYLDISMPTMTFSD
+440 RPYLDISMPTMAFSN
-455 INMLDSDANANI
+455 INMLDNDVNANVA
-467 GLNAIYFV
+467 LNAIYFV
-475 DIPFLLAPNNSQ
+475 DIPFLLAPNNSK
-487 FTDYREPSAAL
+487 FSDYREPSAAL

-513 LQILTT
+513 LQLLTT
-519 GLMGNDLVI
+519 GPVGNDLVI
-528 EGLTGKLSLDHSGQI
+528 EGLTGTLSLDHSGQI
-543 QRQLSV
+543 KRKLSI
-549 AKFTDQGVVLEK
+549 AKITDQGVVLEK